1 MLVTIRVLEGRSSP
15 NREDILPIN
24 LQHNLDY
31 LVQRCRRRI
40 ETYSAWD
47 TEARKR
53 LPESARGLSALLDL
67 PGS

>member
-1 MLVTIRVLEGRSSP
+1 MLVTIRVLEEP
-15 NREDILPIN
+15 FQYEWEDILPIN

-40 ETYSAWD
+40 ETCSAWD
-47 TEARKR
+47 TEAHKR